1 MFRQL
6 ALVTFAD
13 QASSADRERI
23 LDAMRGFS
31 GAKRNEVRRAVHGAN
46 QGDYVWHLH
55 FDDEDAWRR
64 TDADGF
70 AERIAADAAVAVVD
84 AVAYAPD
91 PVQVLRPDLSGGIYR
106 ALLVSVEPGTD
117 DASEARWL
125 DEIRA
130 MPRYIPEILNAA
142 TGKAAWSRGRQA
154 WSHVWEQDYASLA
167 DLNGPYLNRAYHWGH
182 VDRWFDAEMP
192 GRIVK
197 LDLCHSAS
205 EAPDSVIADYV

>member
-13 QASSADRERI
+13 RASPEERRRI
-23 LDAMRGFS
+23 LDEMRSFS
-31 GAKRNEVRRAVHGAN
+31 GGHRNEIRRAVHGAN

-55 FDDEDAWRR
+55 FDDEGAWRKS
-64 TDADGF
+64 DAASL
-70 AERIAADAAVAVVD
+70 AEAIAADAAVAVVD

-91 PVQVLRPDLSGGIYR
+91 PVQVRRPDLADGIYR
-106 ALLVSVEPGTD
+106 ALLVSVEPNTD
-117 DASEARWL
+117 GASEAQWL
-125 DEIRA
+125 GELRA
-130 MPRYIPEILNAA
+130 MPRYIPEILNAS
-142 TGKAAWSRGRQA
+142 TGRAVWSRGRQT
-154 WSHVWEQDYASLA
+154 WTHVWEQDYASLA

-182 VDRWFDAEMP
+182 IDRWFDAEMP

-205 EAPDSVIADYV
+205 EAPDSVIADYT